1 MRFSEIIGNKEI
13 KQKLIRTANS
23 GRISNTQLFL
33 GAEGSGNLAL
43 AIAYAQYINCTNATN
58 EDSCGICPSCVKYQK
73 YIHPDLHFTFPTVTP
88 IKTSIEILENW
99 REAILENVYQNDYD
113 WLSTI
118 DKESKKQ
125 GNITAE
131 ECRDI
136 FRRLSL
142 KAFEA
147 KYKVLIIWMPEY
159 LKTEGNILLKLL
171 EEPPV
176 GTLILLVAND
186 SEKILGTILSR
197 AQLVKIPKIKDEDI
211 IDSLI
216 NQKEIEPKNAE
227 AIARISD
234 GNYNLALQLIDVK
247 HESYSKTFM
256 DWLRECYASQKDFKK
271 VLDRSEEF
279 AGMGKETLKSFLD
292 YSLQMIRATF
302 IYKYGDRSTLRVSDE
317 EFAFF
322 DKFSKMMNANNIENI
337 SKAMGDAIFHI
348 ERNANVKIMVLNLSL
363 YIGTQLKS
371 A

>member
-1 MRFSEIIGNKEI
+1 MRFSEIVGNKDL
-13 KQKLIRTANS
+13 KNKLVQTANS

-43 AIAYAQYINCTNATN
+43 AIAYAQYINCLHATE
-58 EDSCGICPSCVKYQK
+58 EDSCGTCSSCVKYQK
-73 YIHPDLHFTFPTVTP
+73 YIHPDLHFTVPTVTP
-88 IKTSIEILENW
+88 IKTSTEIIEDW
-99 REAILENVYQNDYD
+99 REALIDNVYLNDYD

-118 DKESKKQ
+118 DKDSKKQ

-136 FRRLSL
+136 FRKLAL

-147 KYKVLIIWMPEY
+147 KFKVLIIWMPEY
-159 LKTEGNILLKLL
+159 LRTEGNILLKLL
-171 EEPPV
+171 EEPPL

-197 AQLVKIPKIKDEDI
+197 AQLVKVPKIKDEEVVEALI
-211 IDSLI
+211 SRHQID
-216 NQKEIEPKNAE
+216 PKNAE

-256 DWLRECYASQKDFKK
+256 DWLRECYSAQKDFKK
-271 VLDRSEEF
+271 IQDRSEEF
-279 AGMGKETLKSFLD
+279 AGMGKETLKSFLG

-302 IYKYGDRSTLRVSDE
+302 IYKYGDKGTLRVNDE

-322 DKFSKMMNANNIENI
+322 DKFSKLMNANNIENI
-337 SKAMGDAIFHI
+337 SKAMGDAIFHV

>member
-1 MRFSEIIGNKEI
+1 MRFSEIVGNKDL
-13 KQKLIRTANS
+13 KKKLAQTANS

-43 AIAYAQYINCTNATN
+43 AIAYAQYINCIHPTE
-58 EDSCGICPSCVKYQK
+58 EDSCGTCPSCVKYQK

-88 IKTSIEILENW
+88 IKTSTEIIEDW
-99 REAILENVYQNDYD
+99 REALINNVYQNDYD

-118 DKESKKQ
+118 DKDSKKQ

-136 FRRLSL
+136 FKKLAL

-171 EEPPV
+171 EEPPL

-197 AQLVKIPKIKDEDI
+197 SQLVKVPKIKDEEVVEALVNQHQ
-211 IDSLI
+211 ID
-216 NQKEIEPKNAE
+216 PKNAE

-256 DWLRECYASQKDFKK
+256 DWLRECYNAHKDFKK
-271 VLDRSEEF
+271 IQDRSEDF
-279 AGMGKETLKSFLD
+279 AGMGKETLKSFLG

-302 IYKYGDRSTLRVSDE
+302 IYKYGDKSTLRVSDE

-322 DKFSKMMNANNIENI
+322 DKFSKLMNANNIENI
-337 SKAMGDAIFHI
+337 SKAISDAIFHV